1 MNNFLYVSDNPATPK
16 MDPDLSQVKI
26 HSLIRQIPISRW
38 KHMRGYHPVREGH
51 EQIAFE
57 SRLEASFI
65 SLMAMLPELVSI
77 KSQPV
82 TVSFVHNGFKR
93 RYTPDFSVTLSSVPA
108 ALQKLGFK
116 KKTLVEVKPSRKAAA
131 IQAMLATKFAA
142 LAMAMKLPAVLV
154 TENTIASL
162 MKEVGHGA

>member
-1 MNNFLYVSDNPATPK
+1 MNTFLNVSENPAVPQ
-16 MDPDLSQVKI
+16 MDSDLSQVKI
-26 HSLIRQIPISRW
+26 HYLTRQIPISRW

-51 EQIAFE
+51 EQIPFE

-65 SLMAMLPELVSI
+65 TLMAMLPELVSI

-82 TVSFVHNGFKR
+82 TVSFVHNGLKR

-116 KKTLVEVKPSRKAAA
+116 RKTLVEVKPSDKAEKILAT
-131 IQAMLATKFAA
+131 LATKFSA
-142 LAMAMKLPAVLV
+142 LNVAIKIPTVLV

-162 MKEVGHGA
+162 LKEVGHGA